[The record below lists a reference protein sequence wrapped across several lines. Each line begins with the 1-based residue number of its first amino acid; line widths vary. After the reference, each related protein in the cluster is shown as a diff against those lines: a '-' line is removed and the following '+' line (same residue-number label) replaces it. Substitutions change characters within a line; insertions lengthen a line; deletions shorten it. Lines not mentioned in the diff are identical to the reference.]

1 MMVFQVEI
9 EDFQYDEDSKTYFYP
24 CPCGNN
30 FSITKEDM
38 ENGQDVATCSSCSL
52 IIKVIYDR
60 SISVWRNSLS
70 SFNQQR
76 TS

>member
-9 EDFQYDEDSKTYFYP
+9 ESFQYDEDSKTYFYP

-60 SISVWRNSLS
+60 SISVWRNSLR
-70 SFNQQR
+70 SFNQQI

>member
-1 MMVFQVEI
+1 MMVFPVEI
-9 EDFQYDEDSKTYFYP
+9 EGFQYDEDSKTYFYP

-38 ENGQDVATCSSCSL
+38 ENGQDVATCSGCSL

-60 SISVWRNSLS
+60 SISVWRNSLR
-70 SFNQQR
+70 SFNQQI